1 MKLIS
6 ICILLFTVSSWSVFG
21 VKWASLQFE
30 NGYLNIDTTKT
41 CNVDTSYVNCSL
53 EKGHAYYSTLDTD
66 YAVFSN
72 PRIAEIQVYGWI
84 PDSLATSFVFRH
96 DIKEVL
102 RFEFMKWQ
110 EWGILK
116 MTKDSAQNL
125 INRVVDEYFVV
136 GCRMYVEPSA
146 IPNCCVVTMG
156 PQIEAGTVPGMP
168 TQGMIAVANAEE
180 EQGSDN
186 VSLTITFD
194 RATAM
199 IHDEIDFVSL
209 EHPLAQGVI
218 DFETGLSHGAVACNI
233 WQNSGMRGLMMQ
245 YNFLVELPV
254 LEEWGVADIAG
265 PRYVSVVIDAKGED
279 HSDLVESLHC
289 GQFKD
294 VGVPQGQSRC

>member
-110 EWGILK
+110 EWGILN

-136 GCRMYVEPSA
+136 GCRMHHAARCEEDRSA
-146 IPNCCVVTMG
+146 CMCSPAGGGAGGGVSNEDAARLPQKKILAESAKPAPADSSAKDPVGEQPKDSAGVQEGDSANVTT
-156 PQIEAGTVPGMP
+156 PDSTEKPLFISREAPVNGSLLGLRYSEFDVNGVFIRS
-168 TQGMIAVANAEE
+168 GIW
-180 EQGSDN
+180 QGS
-186 VSLTITFD
+186 LK
-194 RATAM
+194 ATGSTR
-199 IHDEIDFVSL
+199 IVR
-209 EHPLAQGVI
+209 
-218 DFETGLSHGAVACNI
+218 FENGKTAI
-233 WQNSGMRGLMMQ
+233 FR
-245 YNFLVELPV
+245 
-254 LEEWGVADIAG
+254 
-265 PRYVSVVIDAKGED
+265 
-279 HSDLVESLHC
+279 
-289 GQFKD
+289 
-294 VGVPQGQSRC
+294 

>member
-110 EWGILK
+110 EWGILN

-136 GCRMYVEPSA
+136 GCRMHHAARCEEDRSACMCSPAGGGAGGGVSNEDAARLPQKKILAESAEPAPADSSA
-146 IPNCCVVTMG
+146 KDPVGEQPKDSAGVQEGDSANVTTPDSTEKPLFISRG
-156 PQIEAGTVPGMP
+156 APVGGSLLGLRYSEFDVNGVFIRSG
-168 TQGMIAVANAEE
+168 IW
-180 EQGSDN
+180 QGS
-186 VSLTITFD
+186 LK
-194 RATAM
+194 ATGSTR
-199 IHDEIDFVSL
+199 IVR
-209 EHPLAQGVI
+209 
-218 DFETGLSHGAVACNI
+218 FENGKTAI
-233 WQNSGMRGLMMQ
+233 FR
-245 YNFLVELPV
+245 
-254 LEEWGVADIAG
+254 
-265 PRYVSVVIDAKGED
+265 
-279 HSDLVESLHC
+279 
-289 GQFKD
+289 
-294 VGVPQGQSRC
+294 